1 MIMSRHRLLKLGFLS
16 SMFFLACAP
25 VLAQPRA
32 ALSPDEALK
41 RAIANEEQLKL
52 AESNFTYRQEILVQV
67 MGEAGTVRA
76 QLHRVSEM
84 TYDDLGKRIEKI
96 LEYPPSSLVVA
107 LGLMQVDFKNLLGVE
122 PFFLTKTTL
131 PFYSV
136 KFVERQKI
144 DELQTLVFA
153 LQPADAKMPAQLRDK
168 GEHLF
173 AGKVWIDEQDYEVV
187 KFEGRAITVKDDRAR
202 FPKFECYRENV
213 DSGVW
218 LPGMVLAEDV
228 LDFPRYDLPVRI
240 KINYSNF
247 KRVKNKK

>member
-1 MIMSRHRLLKLGFLS
+1 MSRHRLSELIILS
-16 SMFFLACAP
+16 AVFFLACAP
-25 VLAQPRA
+25 ALGQPRA

-52 AESNFTYRQEILVQV
+52 AESNFTYRQEILVQAL
-67 MGEAGTVRA
+67 GEAGTVRA

-96 LEYPPSSLVVA
+96 LEYPPSNLVTA

-131 PFYSV
+131 PLYSV
-136 KFVERQKI
+136 KFVERQKL

-153 LQPADAKMPAQLRDK
+153 LQPADAKMAA
-168 GEHLF
+168 HLF
-173 AGKVWIDEQDYEVV
+173 AGKVWIYEQDYEVV
-187 KFEGRAITVKDDRAR
+187 KIEGRAITVKEDRAR

-213 DSGVW
+213 DSGIW
-218 LPGMVLAEDV
+218 LPAIVIADDV
-228 LDFPRYDLPVRI
+228 LDFPRYDLPIRI

>member
-1 MIMSRHRLLKLGFLS
+1 MIMSRHRLLKFFIFMSVVFLS
-16 SMFFLACAP
+16 CAAS
-25 VLAQPRA
+25 LAQTPA
-32 ALSPDEALK
+32 PPSPDEALK
-41 RAIANEEQLKL
+41 RATANEEQLKM
-52 AESNFTYRQEILVQV
+52 AESSFSYRQEILVQV
-67 MGEAGTVRA
+67 MGESGTVRA

-96 LEYPPSSLVVA
+96 LEYPPSSLVTA

-122 PFFLTKTTL
+122 PFFLTRSAL
-131 PFYSV
+131 PLYSV
-136 KFVERQKI
+136 KFIERQKI

-153 LQPADAKMPAQLRDK
+153 VQPADAKMAAQLRDK

-173 AGKVWIDEQDYEVV
+173 AGKIWIDEQDYQVV
-187 KFEGRAITVKDDRAR
+187 KIEGRAITVKEDRAR

-213 DSGVW
+213 DSGIW
-218 LPGMVLAEDV
+218 LPGMIFAQDV
-228 LDFPRYDLPVRI
+228 LDFPRYDLPVRM